1 MNYNLIKVNDILLEI
16 KREFNPS
23 YFVTDKNSNKMNQ
36 KLIGMWV
43 DHLECDRVVRQNDKV
58 LICKTIEEAQIV

>member
-1 MNYNLIKVNDILLEI
+1 MNYNLIRVNDILLEI

-43 DHLECDRVVRQNDKV
+43 DHLECDRVVRQNDKI